1 MPITI
6 VVHPYRFVNIVKFM
20 RLNNELNLWNV
31 HFISALCDENWKNN
45 TKPNQTNSIGTW
57 VHKHSFGN
65 SKHCTEFCTIYLV
78 LGFAVCVV
86 TTFILLQTN

>member
-31 HFISALCDENWKNN
+31 HFISALCDEN
-45 TKPNQTNSIGTW
+45 
-57 VHKHSFGN
+57 
-65 SKHCTEFCTIYLV
+65 
-78 LGFAVCVV
+78 
-86 TTFILLQTN
+86 